1 MDKKYED
8 LPVEVPHPT
17 DPAHKLKL
25 VRTTEAF
32 VCDGCNEPGDGP
44 RYTSADDADCGSRNS
59 SIRLHTSCALAGA
72 ATPLQH
78 HLFPGMA
85 FVFLPKPPPPVDETV
100 CDACGEPA
108 RGFVYHCYEGGTK
121 GGLDVHPCCWSL
133 QPTITTHGEPK
144 PLELCNSKA
153 SRHCALC
160 GKKGRRKRFWAYCCY
175 DANDDR
181 HVYLHV
187 ACVIE
192 AARRAWDEDYHE
204 RVGGGGGIVR
214 ASMPA
219 IEAAVQ
225 KSLARNARS
234 SRGGFARVMKIV
246 TTVAQIVIAA
256 IFGNPLGMISALVGP
271 GGFFLQ
277 G

>member
-8 LPVEVPHPT
+8 LPLEVPHPT

-25 VRTTEAF
+25 VRTTGAF

-44 RYTSADDADCGSRNS
+44 RYTSGEDVDDRGSRS
-59 SIRLHTSCALAGA
+59 SIRLHTSCARAGA

-78 HLFPGMA
+78 HLFPGRA
-85 FVFLPKPPPPVDETV
+85 FVFLPNPPPPVDETV
-100 CDACGEPA
+100 CDACGDPA
-108 RGFVYHCYEGGTK
+108 LGFVYHCFEDD
-121 GGLDVHPCCWSL
+121 LDLHPCCTSL
-133 QPTITTHGEPK
+133 PPTVTATVQGEHVV
-144 PLELCNSKA
+144 LELCNKA
-153 SRHCALC
+153 SRRHCAFC
-160 GKKGRRKRFWAYCCY
+160 GEKGRRRRFWAYRWY
-175 DANDDR
+175 NANDGR
-181 HVYLHV
+181 HVYVHV
-187 ACVIE
+187 ACMRK
-192 AARRAWDEDYHE
+192 AAGRAWDEDYRE